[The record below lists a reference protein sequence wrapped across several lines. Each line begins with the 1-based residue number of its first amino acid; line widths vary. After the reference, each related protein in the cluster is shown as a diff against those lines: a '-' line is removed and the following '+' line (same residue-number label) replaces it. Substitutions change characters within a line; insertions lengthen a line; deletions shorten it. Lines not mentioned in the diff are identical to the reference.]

1 MNDNTPLNTPKKED
15 DQKIKDD
22 QKKLRELEEKI
33 ENAKA
38 INGVLISK
46 ANNKALPNKNPPVH
60 YKAHSKKAISPGRIR
75 KHKGTTSPTKPH
87 LKSKKKDIS
96 ESAIP
101 KENKGSFYQGALV
114 GSFIGAAITTVLGN
128 VAVKAF
134 QN

>member
-15 DQKIKDD
+15 DQK
-22 QKKLRELEEKI
+22 KLGKLEEI
-33 ENAKA
+33 ESTKA
-38 INGVLISK
+38 INGALISK
-46 ANNKALPNKNPPVH
+46 ANNKALPNKNPSVH
-60 YKAHSKKAISPGRIR
+60 NKAHSKKAISPGRIR
-75 KHKGTTSPTKPH
+75 KHKATTTPTKPH

-101 KENKGSFYQGALV
+101 KENKGSFYQGAIV
-114 GSFIGAAITTVLGN
+114 GSFLGAAITTVLGN

>member
-1 MNDNTPLNTPKKED
+1 MNDNTSLSTPNKE
-15 DQKIKDD
+15 DD
-22 QKKLRELEEKI
+22 QKKLREPEEK
-33 ENAKA
+33 NRSTKN

-60 YKAHSKKAISPGRIR
+60 NKAHSKKAISPGRIR
-75 KHKGTTSPTKPH
+75 KHKATTSPTKSH

-101 KENKGSFYQGALV
+101 KENKGSFYQGAIV
-114 GSFIGAAITTVLGN
+114 GSFLGAAVTTVLSN
-128 VAVKAF
+128 LAVKAF